1 LEEKESDMRYKDAIL
16 SVITLA
22 LAVVTLAGMAHTDEY
37 AHGTHAEA
45 VGFEALAHQVFAP
58 SKGQAK

>member
-1 LEEKESDMRYKDAIL
+1 MRYKDAIL